1 MRHNHQDALDRW
13 LAAERNE
20 HAGEAEAALFELFE
34 ALPQVAP
41 PAGFADRVLARA
53 GIAVPAAAPAK
64 RDLFAWRP
72 MRLLL
77 GLCLVAVGFGVLWL
91 PPVIELLAR
100 FWSFGELMQ
109 MGVSAMNGLAQGLAA
124 VLSLWDF
131 VVTIGR
137 AVTEPLTQ
145 PRVMAALLGCLALS
159 SLAFRYLRDQ
169 VSGERNL
176 NYVDPI

>member
-13 LAAERNE
+13 LAAERGD
-20 HAGEAEAALFELFE
+20 HAEDAEAALFELFE

-77 GLCLVAVGFGVLWL
+77 GLCLVALSFGALWL

-100 FWSFGELMQ
+100 FWSFGEAMQ
-109 MGVSAMNGLAQGLAA
+109 MGVSAMNGLARWLAS

-131 VVTIGR
+131 AVTIGR
-137 AVTEPLTQ
+137 AIAEPLTQ